1 LPQKKVPRNRPVN
14 SKQGALLIN
23 KNGQMAGT
31 FLSEVLNYFADAE
44 MENKSAVLEDL
55 DVETR
60 NED

>member
-1 LPQKKVPRNRPVN
+1 
-14 SKQGALLIN
+14 
-23 KNGQMAGT
+23 MAGT

-60 NED
+60 NEESRRKKY